1 MPWQEMSI
9 VDRRREFAMLA
20 SLPGSNMAELCRR
33 FGISRPTGYKWLRR
47 SGEGES
53 FEDRSRRPR
62 SSPGRTA
69 AATETAVLALRAS
82 HRHGR
87 LALGRHPFRAR
98 RENAEGRPRPRQGL
112 QPEIDIWTTL
122 PELCKGLVRALAIW
136 TTLPL
141 RGNIILRKP
150 SRLSRT
156 PHRCSAPCTPAD
168 DPGIDRCM
176 RSSSPCRHT
185 RNQQGSSPRRPCLR
199 IGRNNAPGHHRHR
212 RPAVAM
218 PR

>member
-141 RGNIILRKP
+141 REGLKIRQDFQGRGAPLSANGSPSVFPLTPPRNSLRKFRP
-150 SRLSRT
+150 S
-156 PHRCSAPCTPAD
+156 HRGRVALKQAHC
-168 DPGIDRCM
+168 
-176 RSSSPCRHT
+176 SSPCLRA
-185 RNQQGSSPRRPCLR
+185 SVPPCDPPSLLLC
-199 IGRNNAPGHHRHR
+199 AS
-212 RPAVAM
+212 A
-218 PR
+218 